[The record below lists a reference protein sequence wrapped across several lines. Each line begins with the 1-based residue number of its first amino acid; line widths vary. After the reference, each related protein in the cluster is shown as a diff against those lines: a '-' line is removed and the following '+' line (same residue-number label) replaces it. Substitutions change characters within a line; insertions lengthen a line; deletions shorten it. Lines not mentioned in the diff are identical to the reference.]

1 LVLLLLQIGN
11 IMLLLLLQIGNIM
24 LLLLTDLLPT
34 VSSSSDISS
43 SMPTSG
49 KSESFHKNLLD
60 RENLFL
66 LTGN

>member
-24 LLLLTDLLPT
+24 LLLLTYLLPT
-34 VSSSSDISS
+34 VISSDFSS

-49 KSESFHKNLLD
+49 IFESFHKNLL
-60 RENLFL
+60 N
-66 LTGN
+66 